1 MGREEGG
8 EKHGVEGL
16 VEGGVGAVFKI
27 PFSVGISGYRRTGTG
42 TAGQVVSLGGNAH
55 HLD

>member
-1 MGREEGG
+1 MGRKEGG

-16 VEGGVGAVFKI
+16 VEGGVGVVFKI